1 MVLRS
6 RTKDATFVSI
16 VGSDVPRLVKTDT
29 ANKPTTDT
37 INGNATTVRKVH
49 TPAAVVEARRSLMSF
64 SSSSSH

>member
-1 MVLRS
+1 
-6 RTKDATFVSI
+6 
-16 VGSDVPRLVKTDT
+16 VPRLVKTDT

-37 INGNATTVRKVH
+37 INGKANTLRKVH